1 MADSSHELKHLI
13 SDAPR
18 VMVVDGSK
26 LVRKLIADV
35 LTRELPGVEV
45 LGCSTIVEAR
55 AALESGPVH
64 LVTTALALPDGD
76 GMELARSVREAA
88 GQAYVPVIVVSG
100 DVQQNLVER
109 RFTEYVTDYFDKS
122 LGHEALA
129 AFIRGYVQPQPVA
142 DATVL
147 YVEDSRVVAE
157 ATRRM
162 LERHGLHVVHVLTA
176 EDAFARLTAESLGR
190 ITPRTDLVLTDVTLK
205 GELSGRDV
213 VQRIRVDFGYG
224 KRRMPVLVMTG
235 DSNPLNQ
242 SELLRA
248 GANDLVIK
256 PIEERLLVTKVLFQ
270 LRLARLDARP
280 VVL

>member
-1 MADSSHELKHLI
+1 MANHELKHLI

-26 LVRKLIADV
+26 LVRRLISDV
-35 LTRELPGVEV
+35 LTRELPDVEV
-45 LGCSTIVEAR
+45 VGCASIAEAR
-55 AALESGPVH
+55 TALAAGPVH
-64 LVTTALALPDGD
+64 LVTTSLALPDGD
-76 GMELARSVREAA
+76 GLTLARSVREAA

-100 DVQQNLVER
+100 DAQQHLEQR

-129 AFIRGYVQPQPVA
+129 AFIRGYVQPEPVA

-157 ATRRM
+157 ATKRM
-162 LERHGLHVVHVLTA
+162 LERHDLHVVHVLTA
-176 EDAFARLTAESLGR
+176 EDAFSLLTAESLGR
-190 ITPRTDLVLTDVTLK
+190 TQREVDLVLTDVTLK

-213 VQRIRVDFGYG
+213 VERIRIDFGYG
-224 KRRMPVLVMTG
+224 KRRLPVLVMTG
-235 DSNPLNQ
+235 DGNPHNQ
-242 SELLRA
+242 SALLQS
-248 GANDLVIK
+248 GANDLVQK

-270 LRLARLDARP
+270 LRLARMSQPAVTL
-280 VVL
+280 